1 MQAKGHGDTA
11 NDANTDRVG
20 GMRNPSGK
28 PSWTLG
34 TMAFQM
40 DAAHE
45 AYVLEHSLS
54 YGRAGAALVRETQAL
69 GDPSVMMLG
78 KEQYAILRFLTGLIG
93 AESALDI
100 GTFTGL
106 SALALADAMPQGRVV
121 TIDRSDEWEAIAV
134 RHWRAAGVE
143 QRIRVVRAEAANAL
157 AALAAEGARF
167 DIAFIDVDK
176 AGLVAYLDA
185 VLSMLRPGGI
195 VIADNTLW
203 HGWALDP
210 ARTDADTEGVR
221 ALNRRAAHDPS
232 LEAVLMPVA
241 DGMTL
246 IRRTTHR

>member
-1 MQAKGHGDTA
+1 MQVKEHGDVA
-11 NDANTDRVG
+11 NDENADGVG
-20 GMRNPSGK
+20 GRRHPPGK

-40 DAAHE
+40 DAVRE

-54 YGRAGAALVRETQAL
+54 YGEAGAALVRETQAL
-69 GDPSVMMLG
+69 GDPSVMMLA
-78 KEQYAILRFLTGLIG
+78 KEQYAILRFLARLIG

-106 SALALADAMPQGRVV
+106 SALAFADAMPRGRVV
-121 TIDRSDEWEAIAV
+121 TIDRSNEWEAIAV
-134 RHWRAAGVE
+134 RHWRTAGVE
-143 QRIRVVRAEAANAL
+143 QRIRAIHAEAAIAL

-185 VLSMLRPGGI
+185 VLSMLRPGGLA
-195 VIADNTLW
+195 IADNTLW

-221 ALNRRAAHDPS
+221 ALNRRVARDPS

-246 IRRTTHR
+246 IRRATHG